1 MSQENVDIVRRAYV
15 ALNERD
21 LDSLAKLNHPDA
33 ILDFS
38 RSIGPQKGI
47 YRGSQEFLDAVSA
60 FLDAFQMYELT
71 PLDFDVGP
79 GGQIVV
85 RHRVRARGQ
94 GSDLEGKTSR
104 TRHSSSR
111 SAAARW
117 LERRSKRRWAPG
129 ERCAASVVV
138 RSRELGPQQSRS

>member
-21 LDSLAKLNHPDA
+21 LDGLAKLNHPDA

-38 RSIGPQKGI
+38 RSIGPQRGI

-94 GSDLEGKTSR
+94 GSGLEWENEPDAAFVFEVRGGK
-104 TRHSSSR
+104 
-111 SAAARW
+111 
-117 LERRSKRRWAPG
+117 
-129 ERCAASVVV
+129 VV
-138 RSRELGPQQSRS
+138 RTTLYQHRREALEAVGLSE